1 MAQDVVPFKALIDE
15 MASVY
20 QVTPEEFVATVKTQ
34 CFPSGAA
41 SNAQL
46 MMLLSFAKTY
56 DLNPLAK
63 ECYAFISGG
72 RMSVGVQVDGWTKI
86 KTRRPDFDGQEF
98 IEEFDKDGKLIA
110 TKSITYVKGRSHPT
124 TYRAVLA
131 EWKRDTDVWKSM
143 PGHQLFVKAH
153 NQGVRFAFGIPA
165 YDPDDI
171 ERIAARTVDTTATV
185 ITEPKEQRKLE
196 IVQDKPKQI
205 ETSATDD
212 PPPGESA
219 ETPATTATQTAP
231 TDTAGA
237 SPQPSEA
244 NSAATVASG
253 YFCKDCNE
261 THTEGCPLIAKQATA
276 EPESE
281 GKHLSP
287 KKAREKLD
295 KLISR
300 HVPAARLG
308 LLLGKAGRAT
318 VEDLE
323 DGEVLS
329 MIQQIERKAK

>member
-1 MAQDVVPFKALIDE
+1 MANDVVPFKALTDE
-15 MASVY
+15 MANAY
-20 QVTPEEFVATVKTQ
+20 QVSPEEFVATVKTQ
-34 CFPSGAA
+34 CFPNGAA

-98 IEEFDKDGKLIA
+98 VEEFDKDGKLIA

-131 EWKRDTDVWKSM
+131 EWKRDTDVWRTM

-171 ERIAARTVDTTATV
+171 ERIAARTTETTATV
-185 ITEPKEQRKLE
+185 VAEDKPKETKKLE
-196 IVQDKPKQI
+196 LVKDEPKQI
-205 ETSATDD
+205 ETSAKVD

-219 ETPATTATQTAP
+219 ETPATTATQRNP
-231 TDTAGA
+231 
-237 SPQPSEA
+237 PPP
-244 NSAATVASG
+244 ATVAPGTPAES
-253 YFCKDCNE
+253 
-261 THTEGCPLIAKQATA
+261 

-281 GKHLSP
+281 TKEPKKLSP
-287 KKAREKLD
+287 KAAREKLD

-300 HVPAARLG
+300 HVPAARLN
-308 LLLGKAGRAT
+308 LMLGKIGKAT
-318 VEDLE
+318 VDAL
-323 DGEVLS
+323 DDAEVLTL
-329 MIQQIERKAK
+329 IAQIERKAK